1 MSKTEN
7 QGGKK
12 DPKIKPG
19 LLAINKGVE
28 IMLPRRKDLKVYLF
42 NKTLKVNLFSKKF
55 TFTIQIEE
63 DHD

>member
-7 QGGKK
+7 QGEKK
-12 DPKIKPG
+12 DPRIRPG
-19 LLAINKGVE
+19 ILSINKGVE
-28 IMLPRRKDLKVYLF
+28 IMLPRRKVPKVYLYD
-42 NKTLKVNLFSKKF
+42 KTLKVNLFSKTF